1 MDEERIKF
9 KLKLAS
15 AFISEGKNLH
25 AVQIYKYLIEETN
38 KSEIYFDLAELY
50 ENMGFIEAGKNILT
64 ELLVIRNG
72 DDNTTLFFGQY
83 LLRNSRWLEAIEIL
97 NGISKSTPA
106 ALFLIAYSYMML
118 NQFELSKEYFTDF
131 INSNENSEL
140 KQEAN
145 LYLAKIEYELR
156 NYDSAL
162 NYATNAQYLYSD
174 FWELNLILAKV
185 YFSLNMFSH
194 AINPIQKALKLNP
207 KDSTVQEFAGK
218 IYFNL
223 QDYAKAEKFFS
234 ECIDLNSE
242 VSAEIYTLLAKSF
255 VKQRKI
261 EEASLFFELA
271 LQIDPAYRPAIA
283 GKGEL
288 IKNKKL

>member
-15 AFISEGKNLH
+15 AFITEGKNLH
-25 AVQIYKYLIEETN
+25 AIQIYKYLIEETS
-38 KSEIYFDLAELY
+38 KEEIYFLLAELY
-50 ENMGFIEAGKNILT
+50 EDMGFIESGKNILAD
-64 ELLVIRNG
+64 LLRLKNG
-72 DDNTTLFFGQY
+72 NADATLFFGQY
-83 LLRNSRWLEAIEIL
+83 LLRNSRWFEAIEIL
-97 NGISKSTPA
+97 SGISESTPA

-118 NQFELSKEYFTDF
+118 NDFELSKEFFTTY

-185 YFSLNMFSH
+185 YYSLNMFSH

-207 KDSTVQEFAGK
+207 KDAAVQEFAGK

-223 QDYAKAEKFFS
+223 QDYRKAEKFFS
-234 ECIDLNSE
+234 ESIELNSE
-242 VSAEIYTLLAKSF
+242 VSAEIYTLLARSF

-261 EEASLFFELA
+261 DEAGLFFELA
-271 LQIDPAYRPAIA
+271 LQIDPAYQPAIA
-283 GKGEL
+283 GKGDL